1 MDPNKQTALPTNKNP
16 IISQQSKLH
25 GHHAHHH
32 QQTSLLRT
40 NNNESKLYSMISI
53 ETKDQLENVLEDSF
67 SKLQYLI
74 NNNQSHSDNASFNEL
89 SQYANQSKAHYDEV
103 CNALLYAILTDPAN
117 GPRCLRNLF
126 LCNNLS
132 FNFGGSGMSSNSSIN
147 QNINDANSGSSLAGA
162 GGTLSGNSSYG
173 VLISNLLNIITEN
186 YARLLDVPR
195 QQLIWLLK
203 ELTKA
208 KVNQFDKLLLQMLR
222 NIQSGVYAQN
232 AKILKSLKF

>member
-1 MDPNKQTALPTNKNP
+1 MDPNKPSTMTSNKNP
-16 IISQQSKLH
+16 IISQQSKPH
-25 GHHAHHH
+25 HHHHAHHH
-32 QQTSLLRT
+32 QQTGLSQT
-40 NNNESKLYSMISI
+40 NNESKLYSMISI
-53 ETKDQLENVLEDSF
+53 EIKDQLENILEESF

-74 NNNQSHSDNASFNEL
+74 NNNNQNHSDNASFNEL

-132 FNFGGSGMSSNSSIN
+132 FNFGGTSMSSNSSIN
-147 QNINDANSGSSLAGA
+147 QNINDSNSGSNLGGA
-162 GGTLSGNSSYG
+162 SGPQSGNPSYG
-173 VLISNLLNIITEN
+173 VLISNLLNMITEN

-195 QQLIWLLK
+195 QQLMWLLK
-203 ELTKA
+203 ELTKS

-222 NIQSGVYAQN
+222 NIQSGM
-232 AKILKSLKF
+232 